1 MGWRQPRGCFFITEK
16 GATMGEYLKKL
27 FQLDLWF
34 CISGVGT
41 LLYKFLFPEKQYLY
55 GAGAVLVIMVLDLIT
70 KLYALSRQSGGLKK
84 AFIEQKISSN
94 SFYKGTRDKLLV
106 FGILIVVGGCAYRLT
121 GISEL
126 GTWFTQLVYTL
137 MFLRD
142 LLSILENLRDAGV
155 GGLRIFEK
163 AVKKKM
169 EEYVDVDEE
178 DLK

>member
-1 MGWRQPRGCFFITEK
+1 
-16 GATMGEYLKKL
+16 MGEYLKKL
-27 FQLDLWF
+27 FQFDLWF
-34 CISGVGT
+34 CISGVGA

-55 GAGAVLVIMVLDLIT
+55 GAGAVLIIMVLDLAT
-70 KLYALSRQSGGLKK
+70 KLFSLSRQGGGLRQSLAEK
-84 AFIEQKISSN
+84 KISSRA
-94 SFYKGTRDKLLV
+94 FARGTFDKLLV
-106 FGILIVVGGCAYRLT
+106 FGIMMIICGCAYRLT
-121 GISEL
+121 IISEIAV
-126 GTWFTQLVYTL
+126 WFTQLVYTL

-178 DLK
+178 DIDEKI